1 MRRGLL
7 LLALGLL
14 AAALVPGIV
23 SAQDSPETKS
33 GGGPPGCTTTSG
45 PATLSNVSF
54 KKPGGQFE
62 SAAGKICWFFEYSA
76 DFEPGPRESPQ
87 AQISGATTLPQVFV
101 SFTTLGSLDQPPS
114 QDLAPVLPK
123 GTVISFDVTL
133 PGVLFS
139 IFTSDNPLASIENQ
153 TISVQGETTPVKFG
167 FTNNADGSPNCNG
180 PTDSFGSFFGGIVAG
195 TPTTSPRAAGSGA
208 DDSLDDYK
216 GSFFGSNAQNHTLP
230 TVSADGKTVELEIA
244 GCGDNDPTTED
255 GFFKGFLT
263 VKGTQNMKLNKGF
276 LDQLPGKKAADK
288 LDLLLLEDNGI
299 KAPEGDV
306 EFTIK
311 KEGFNKVEGLQK
323 TAASLGGKKGIA
335 GIFIDFTTSFSSH
348 MLVTKANAEK
358 VKKARKAAK
367 RCKKKGGKL
376 KLAKKGKKRVL
387 KCKGKKS

>member
-23 SAQDSPETKS
+23 SAQGSPETKG
-33 GGGPPGCTTTSG
+33 GGGPPGCATTSG

-62 SAAGKICWFFEYSA
+62 SATGKICWFFEYSA
-76 DFEPGPRESPQ
+76 IPVPPAPRESSR
-87 AQISGATTLPQVFV
+87 AQISGATALPQAFV
-101 SFTTLGSLDQPPS
+101 GFTTLAFD
-114 QDLAPVLPK
+114 QDLTPVLPK

-139 IFTSDNPLASIENQ
+139 MFTSDNPVASINNQ

-180 PTDSFGSFFGGIVAG
+180 PTDSFGSFFGGLVAG
-195 TPTTSPRAAGSGA
+195 TPTASPRAAGSGA

-216 GSFFGSNAQNHTLP
+216 GSFFGTNAQNNTLP
-230 TVSADGKTVELEIA
+230 TVSADGQTVELEIA

-276 LDQLPGKKAADK
+276 LDQLPGKMAADK

-299 KAPEGDV
+299 KAPGGDV

-311 KEGFNKVEGLQK
+311 KEGFNKVEGLRK
-323 TAASLGGKKGIA
+323 TASSSGDKKGVA
-335 GIFIDFTTSFSSH
+335 GIFIDFKTSFSSH
-348 MLVTKANAEK
+348 TLVTEANTKK
-358 VKKARKAAK
+358 VKKARKVAK
-367 RCKKKGGKL
+367 RCKEKGSKL

-387 KCKGKKS
+387 KCKGKKN